1 MDDKLDDIIRQYD
14 FTVKA
19 RYRARGGTLLDT
31 TDGLVLLKSLEG
43 SKKHLQVEQAVTTHL
58 FLQGY
63 EYTDRILT
71 NKEGELCSR
80 DSYGNDY
87 VLRRGFRG
95 EECSLR
101 DLASVKAAA
110 ENLAHLHE
118 KLKDIQVEPS
128 FTEPEPG
135 EEASM
140 EQEAEEQNSKAAL
153 SSQKDSCSLKDI
165 YVRHNREMKR
175 VRAYIKGKNHKN
187 EFEVCVLKN
196 FESFYSQADE
206 SMGLLEASG
215 YGQLIQQAVNRG
227 IYVHGNYNYHNIL
240 FLDKGIA
247 TTHFDQAGI
256 GMQVRDLYD
265 LMRKTMEKNHWNP
278 SFGMELLESYR
289 RVKDLSKE
297 ENTLLYIQLLY
308 PEKYWKILNYY
319 YNSKKSWMSSKNMQ
333 KLLDIQAQAEE
344 KKQFLA
350 RFKARVL

>member
-1 MDDKLDDIIRQYD
+1 MDDKLEDIIRQYD

-63 EYTDRILT
+63 EYTDRILA
-71 NKEGELCSR
+71 NKDGELCSR

-87 VLRRGFRG
+87 VLRRSFRG
-95 EECSLR
+95 EECNLR
-101 DLASVKAAA
+101 DLASVKTAA

-118 KLKDIQVEPS
+118 KMKDIRVESPDA
-128 FTEPEPG
+128 G
-135 EEASM
+135 
-140 EQEAEEQNSKAAL
+140 
-153 SSQKDSCSLKDI
+153 KDSCNLKDT

-175 VRAYIKGKNHKN
+175 VRTYIKGKNRKN
-187 EFEVCVLKN
+187 EFEVCVLRN
-196 FESFYSQADE
+196 FDSFYSQADE
-206 SMGLLEASG
+206 SVSLLEDSG
-215 YGQLIQQAVNRG
+215 YGQLIKQAAGQG

-240 FLDKGIA
+240 LLDKGIA
-247 TTHFDQAGI
+247 TTHFDQTGI
-256 GMQVRDLYD
+256 GVQVRDLYD

-278 SFGMELLESYR
+278 SFGMELLESYH
-289 RVKDLSKE
+289 RVRCLSKE
-297 ENTLLYIQLLY
+297 EKTLLYIQLLY

-333 KLLDIQAQAEE
+333 KLFDIQAQTEE
-344 KKQFLA
+344 KKLFLA
-350 RFKARVL
+350 RFKVCSL